1 MKRKD
6 KQKCFQTTPLV
17 FVVELETL
25 LYFSFFILSFWI
37 MGRLSESINDFKMET
52 KNNNGGI
59 KENDIFL
66 GVYFL
71 LPNKVLKSI

>member
-1 MKRKD
+1 
-6 KQKCFQTTPLV
+6 
-17 FVVELETL
+17 
-25 LYFSFFILSFWI
+25 
-37 MGRLSESINDFKMET
+37 MGRLSESINDFEME
-52 KNNNGGI
+52 KNNSGGI